1 MLEKKGAWIGNCLSQ
16 QVFEKPVTTSN
27 RSHMS
32 TLSNKIALVTGGSR
46 GIGAATAKRLA
57 KDGATVA
64 LSYNSS
70 PDAAQ
75 AVVDEITASGGTA
88 QAYQAD
94 ASDPKAGGA
103 LVRKVV
109 EDHGGLDILVNNAG
123 VYRTGPVHEFT
134 DEDYDANL
142 DINLRGSFDT
152 IREAA
157 KHLRDE
163 GRIVNIGS
171 VVGKVGMPGNS
182 IYGASKAAV
191 TLLAKAVAKEVGGRK
206 ITVNTVHPGAIDTD
220 MNPADPEKNPFA
232 ETMASMNPM
241 GRYGTAEEIA
251 SAVAF
256 LVSPEASYITG
267 AELTVDGGMTA

>member
-1 MLEKKGAWIGNCLSQ
+1 MSDLAEK
-16 QVFEKPVTTSN
+16 V
-27 RSHMS
+27 
-32 TLSNKIALVTGGSR
+32 ALVTGGSR

-57 KDGATVA
+57 ADGATVA

-75 AVVDEITASGGTA
+75 AVVDEVTSAGGTA

-94 ASDPKAGGA
+94 ASGPDAGAA
-103 LVRKVV
+103 LVRQVV
-109 EDHGGLDILVNNAG
+109 RDHGGLDILVNNAG
-123 VYRTGPVHEFT
+123 VYKTGPVHEFS

-142 DINLRGSFDT
+142 DINLRGSFVT

-157 KHLRDE
+157 KHLRDN

-171 VVGKVGMPGNS
+171 VVGKVGMPGNAV
-182 IYGASKAAV
+182 YGATKAGV
-191 TLLAKAVAKEVGGRK
+191 TVLAKAVAKELGGRG

-232 ETMASMNPM
+232 ETLAGMNPL
-241 GRYGTAEEIA
+241 GRYGTADEIA
-251 SAVAF
+251 AAVSF
-256 LVSPEASYITG
+256 LVSDDASYITG